1 MIHENKSEIGR
12 LREQWAREEEAA
24 QHTFAITARH
34 DLIIARAQRG
44 AEHILRLIDEGKK
57 AEALALMN
65 TDDWGEGE
73 TAEAQTSAPKKQ
85 KGSKRKRRSEVG
97 KAAERAGLE

>member
-1 MIHENKSEIGR
+1 MIQENKSEIGR

-44 AEHILRLIDEGKK
+44 AEHILRLLDEGKK

-65 TDDWGEGE
+65 TDDWGEGTE
-73 TAEAQTSAPKKQ
+73 EVEQQPPPKKQ
-85 KGSKRKRRSEVG
+85 KGSKRKRRSEAE
-97 KAAERAGLE
+97 KSAERAGIE